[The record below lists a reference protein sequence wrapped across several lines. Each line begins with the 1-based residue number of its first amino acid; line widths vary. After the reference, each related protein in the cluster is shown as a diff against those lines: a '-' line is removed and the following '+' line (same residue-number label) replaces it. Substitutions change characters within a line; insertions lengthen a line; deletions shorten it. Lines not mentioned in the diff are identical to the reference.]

1 MFYKINLKSWEVVEK
16 SNKKFFQE
24 WFITTNESEAN
35 EEQKKSI
42 KDFNNKGIIS
52 WIESEMS
59 SLNAD
64 RKNLQDLIEL
74 WLQAEWDIEQVEW
87 IMVKLWE
94 LAEKRKQLKEVS

>member
-1 MFYKINLKSWEVVEK
+1 MNSRKS
-16 SNKKFFQE
+16 S
-24 WFITTNESEAN
+24 TTLSVALAL
-35 EEQKKSI
+35 SR
-42 KDFNNKGIIS
+42 
-52 WIESEMS
+52 IESEMS

-74 WLQAEWDIEQVEW
+74 WLQANWDIEQVEW